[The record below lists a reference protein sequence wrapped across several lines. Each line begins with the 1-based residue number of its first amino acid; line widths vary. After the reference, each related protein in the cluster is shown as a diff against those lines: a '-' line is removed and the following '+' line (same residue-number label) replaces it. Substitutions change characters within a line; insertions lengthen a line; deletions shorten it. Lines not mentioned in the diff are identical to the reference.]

1 MPTMPTN
8 LLNDGQTPAVKSDK
22 QVEKVNLQSAAD
34 VYCFCIYCFSI
45 LSCTPTKKTENDPSC
60 SAAKRKS
67 GASARSDLLKCFQ
80 ASFAK
85 LGKGRRFPICSGRPG
100 QRWSQWPS
108 EGHARARCSRLS
120 RCPEASG
127 LKILRGA
134 IEKILRKRKT
144 LRPRR
149 KFQEKKPCAEVTI
162 YDPKHLLCRKK
173 KNLCRSGDVNF
184 VQF

>member
-1 MPTMPTN
+1 MPTN

-34 VYCFCIYCFSI
+34 VYCFCISCFSIFLPFSFPFSI

-85 LGKGRRFPICSGRPG
+85 LGKGRRFPICSERPG

-144 LRPRR
+144 LRHRR
-149 KFQEKKPCAEVTI
+149 KF
-162 YDPKHLLCRKK
+162 
-173 KNLCRSGDVNF
+173 
-184 VQF
+184 